1 MLLRLAPV
9 VAHVFQHVREYL
21 RLGEE
26 IEQGQAEKRP
36 GSVEGAAGQGLQLSE
51 LIVIFILDADV
62 KRLRVIGPV
71 MQELVEE
78 LRRVGRLVIVGH
90 RIAVVEQQQRGSAG
104 YAVVG
109 VDAESCVFTGHSI
122 DRNKTDEGPLR
133 SQHHRV
139 GLLAEYAGVAVEEDK
154 HTR

>member
-1 MLLRLAPV
+1 M
-9 VAHVFQHVREYL
+9 
-21 RLGEE
+21 
-26 IEQGQAEKRP
+26 
-36 GSVEGAAGQGLQLSE
+36 
-51 LIVIFILDADV
+51 IFILDADV

-109 VDAESCVFTGHSI
+109 VDAAKIIS
-122 DRNKTDEGPLR
+122 K
-133 SQHHRV
+133 
-139 GLLAEYAGVAVEEDK
+139 
-154 HTR
+154 